1 MLTEEQLHFLALHR
15 VPLGRVVDARRL
27 SGGERERA
35 MALQDAWIASGADGC
50 PEAGHRLRA
59 RGGECAQCHPAAIE
73 TLRRHCA
80 ARAVYVAWSDRD
92 ALAMIGASSEPHDCV
107 LELNRRGHAG
117 IADWQLY
124 SAHRCAQASQVEPL
138 AQWKLRRH
146 AQPRRQESAGV
157 EREWYGL
164 FSCGAHRADRAV
176 VDAIEEVLDRPET
189 GAA

>member
-15 VPLGRVVDARRL
+15 VPLGRVVDARQL
-27 SGGERERA
+27 SRGERERA
-35 MALQDAWIASGADGC
+35 MALEDAWIASGADAC

-59 RGGECAQCHPAAIE
+59 RGGECAQCHPAALE
-73 TLRRHCA
+73 PLRRYGA
-80 ARAVYVAWSDRD
+80 ARAVYVAWSDRNL
-92 ALAMIGASSEPHDCV
+92 LAMIGASSEPHDRV
-107 LELNRRGHAG
+107 LEFNRRGYAG

-124 SAHRCAQASQVEPL
+124 SARRCAQASSVEPL

-146 AQPRRQESAGV
+146 VQPRRQESAGV
-157 EREWYGL
+157 ERDCYGL

-176 VDAIEEVLDRPET
+176 VDAIEEVLERPDL